1 MTEPNVI
8 WAGLDRLSTGNPRHF
23 WSAVPDK
30 GGAPRYIRAD
40 APELSDIMD
49 LVRLDPW
56 RIGFS
61 DWNRKCR
68 AALKAYEAL
77 K

>member
-1 MTEPNVI
+1 MTAPNVI
-8 WAGLDRLSTGNPRHF
+8 WAWAWEVNPNMGQ
-23 WSAVPDK
+23 WEAKPSIVGD
-30 GGAPRYIRAD
+30 GIRYIRAD